1 MGDRLRKYTKQLG
14 KLAFQAGMP
23 GLLIYGILIGSFVVR
38 GTPHNDTFEPQL
50 YLRLLIL
57 CYLTAFVVNCIL
69 HYKEMIHAVLRSDE
83 HLIGKNFGGFRKQDK
98 LFCAGMEAYAA
109 DRPREALEYFLAV
122 QEDFELSESEDGVLA
137 FYLGRCYQMLDCPS
151 NAVTYYQTA
160 RKKGF
165 SEPFA
170 KLFEAR
176 SCSECGDFENSLR
189 LFEELLESDPPKEFF
204 FLYTDIGY
212 LYIKQ
217 KQPEKAEEW
226 FQKSIEKKQNYAF
239 ALGGMAIAALQ
250 KGDFADAQEY
260 HYKALVNRLE
270 NAVSFRKYYDE
281 TKRLMLDA
289 HPDWSAKT
297 GAHPEQPD
305 TTKSET

>member
-14 KLAFQAGMP
+14 KLAFQAGLP
-23 GLLIYGILIGSFVVR
+23 GLLIYGILIGSFVLR
-38 GTPHNDTFEPQL
+38 GTPHNDTLMPL
-50 YLRLLIL
+50 MYLRLLL
-57 CYLTAFVVNCIL
+57 ACYLTAFLVTCVL

-83 HLIGKNFGGFRKQDK
+83 QLIGKNFGGFRRQDK
-98 LFCAGMEAYAA
+98 LFCSGMEAYAA

-122 QEDFELSESEDGVLA
+122 QDEFELSVSETGVLA

-151 NAVTYYQTA
+151 NAVTYYRKA
-160 RKKGF
+160 RENGF

-176 SCSECGDFENSLR
+176 SCSECGDFSNSLT
-189 LFEELLESDPPKEFF
+189 LFQDLLEHDPPKEFY

-217 KQPEKAEEW
+217 KQPEQAEEW
-226 FQKSIEKKQNYAF
+226 FRKSIDQKQNYAF
-239 ALGGMAIAALQ
+239 ALGGMAIASLQ
-250 KGDFADAQEY
+250 KGDFAAAQDY
-260 HYKALVNRLE
+260 HYKALVNRLD
-270 NAVSFRKYYDE
+270 NAVSFRKYYEE

-289 HPDWSAKT
+289 HPEWSEKT
-297 GAHPEQPD
+297 GAHPEP
-305 TTKSET
+305 KKAAESES

>member
-14 KLAFQAGMP
+14 KLCAKAGLP
-23 GLLIYGILIGSFVVR
+23 ALLIYAAVIGAMIFR
-38 GTPHNDTFEPQL
+38 GMPEENLLQPVM
-50 YLRLLIL
+50 YLRLLLICFL
-57 CYLTAFVVNCIL
+57 IAFVAACVL
-69 HYKEMIHAVLRSDE
+69 HYKDMMQAILRTDE

-98 LFCAGMEAYAA
+98 LFCAGMESYSA

-122 QEDFELSESEDGVLA
+122 QDEFELTDAESGVLS

-160 RKKGF
+160 RTKGF

-176 SCSECGDFENSLR
+176 SHAECGDFANSLA
-189 LFEELLESDPPKEFF
+189 LFEDLLEHDPPKEFF

-217 KQPEKAEEW
+217 KQPEQAEEW
-226 FQKSIEKKQNYAF
+226 FRRSIELKQNYAF
-239 ALGGMAIAALQ
+239 ALGGMAIASLQ
-250 KGDFADAQEY
+250 KGNFADAQDY
-260 HYKALVNRLE
+260 YYKALVNRLE
-270 NAVSFRKYYDE
+270 NAVGFRRYFEE
-281 TKRLMLDA
+281 TKRLMLEA
-289 HPDWSAKT
+289 HPEWSEKT
-297 GAHPEQPD
+297 GALPD
-305 TTKSET
+305 TQSEKSET

>member
-14 KLAFQAGMP
+14 KLAARAGLP
-23 GLLIYGILIGSFVVR
+23 GLLIYGILLGSFSLR
-38 GTPHNDTFEPQL
+38 DPSQYGELQPII
-50 YLRLLIL
+50 YLRILIV
-57 CYLTAFVVNCIL
+57 CYLIVFAVTCAL
-69 HYKEMIHAVLRSDE
+69 HYKDMVHAILRADE

-109 DRPREALEYFLAV
+109 DRPREALEYFLSV
-122 QEDFELSESEDGVLA
+122 QNDFELTQTESGVLS

-151 NAVTYYQTA
+151 NAITYYQSA
-160 RKKGF
+160 RENGF

-176 SCSECGDFENSLR
+176 SYAECGDFTNSLSC
-189 LFEELLESDPPKEFF
+189 FQDLLDNDPPAEFY

-217 KQPEKAEEW
+217 NQPEQAEEW
-226 FQKSIEKKQNYAF
+226 FRKSIEHKQNYAF
-239 ALGGMAIAALQ
+239 ALGGLAIAALQ
-250 KGDFADAQEY
+250 NGNFSKAQEY
-260 HYKALVNRLE
+260 HYQALINHLE
-270 NAVSFRKYYDE
+270 NAVGFRKYYEE

-289 HPDWSAKT
+289 HPEWAEKSSIS
-297 GAHPEQPD
+297 PETAPV
-305 TTKSET
+305 KSET

>member
-23 GLLIYGILIGSFVVR
+23 GLLIYGVLIGSFVLR
-38 GTPHNDTFEPQL
+38 GTPHNDPFEPAM
-50 YLRLLIL
+50 YLRLLVL
-57 CYLTAFVVNCIL
+57 CYLTAFIVNCVL
-69 HYKEMIHAVLRSDE
+69 HYRDMIHAILRSDE

-98 LFCAGMEAYAA
+98 LFCSGMEAYAA
-109 DRPREALEYFLAV
+109 DHPREALEYFLAV
-122 QEDFELSESEDGVLA
+122 QNDFELSESETGVLS

-160 RKKGF
+160 RAKGF

-176 SCSECGDFENSLR
+176 SYSECGDFENSLA
-189 LFEELLESDPPKEFF
+189 LFEELLANDPPPEFF

-217 KQPEKAEEW
+217 KQPDQAEEW
-226 FQKSIEKKQNYAF
+226 FRKSIDKKQNYAF
-239 ALGGMAIAALQ
+239 ALGGMAIASLQ
-250 KGDFADAQEY
+250 KGDFSAAQEY

-289 HPDWSAKT
+289 HPEWSEKT
-297 GAHPEQPD
+297 GAMPEQQ
-305 TTKSET
+305 TAQSEA